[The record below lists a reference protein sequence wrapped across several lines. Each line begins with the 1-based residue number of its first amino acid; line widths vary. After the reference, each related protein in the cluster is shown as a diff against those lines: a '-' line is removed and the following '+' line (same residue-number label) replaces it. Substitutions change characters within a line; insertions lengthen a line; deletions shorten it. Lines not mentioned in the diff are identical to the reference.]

1 MSSTAQNPALLT
13 LIIVG
18 LCLASFFL
26 TSFLSG
32 WFGLARKYRANQSF
46 EGERWNFQSAKFIF
60 VFGYTYL
67 LTIGASA
74 EGLFLSVFF
83 LFRVGHPPLFI
94 PWQDISVR
102 PTKFLWFQM
111 YQFEFRQKPSVK
123 VRLRESLG
131 KKIQAAAGQSWP
143 GDCGATGTAF

>member
-1 MSSTAQNPALLT
+1 MSSIAQDPALLI
-13 LIIVG
+13 LMLVSFW
-18 LCLASFFL
+18 LASFFL
-26 TSFLSG
+26 TSFISG
-32 WFGLARKYRANQSF
+32 WFGLARIYRANQSF
-46 EGERWNFQSAKFIF
+46 QGERWNLQRAKFIF

-67 LTIGASA
+67 LTVGANT

-94 PWQDISVR
+94 PWQDVSIR
-102 PTKFLWFQM
+102 PTKFLWFRM
-111 YQFEFRQKPSVK
+111 YLFEFRQKPSVK

-143 GDCGATGTAF
+143 GDRGAAGAAF